1 MPVKKSIAALTVT
14 VLAALLFFSSCSR
27 LPEQTKY
34 IPKEAV
40 MVMGINGKSLVQKGA
55 WSELTGDSVLQHLK
69 AAVNPQQQE
78 YLNHPAET
86 GVNTLSTFYVFF
98 KPDPRFGNGYTG
110 VIAPLNNAD
119 KFAAFMQKSLDTIP
133 VKKEGDISSMLIGK
147 KGLLAWNK
155 RVAVL
160 LIPAANS
167 ISTDDI
173 KQIVVSK
180 DSLFSHLNSDYSG
193 IGQLLH
199 ATDTA
204 FNAPELYAE
213 MHRLFTLSKSSA
225 ISSNDKFVALQE
237 EAADM
242 TFWVNMQELYKAAP
256 PNSPLLRADY
266 FDNSYLAAA
275 VNFNNGAIEVTG
287 KSYANDQLM
296 AIARKY
302 SGPTIDMHSIKDLP
316 SANIVAL
323 MAAAFKPDYIKAV
336 LNYYGLDGMI
346 NLALDSQGLNLDT
359 LLHAFSGNV
368 LIGATD
374 LKVKPAGAD
383 SSDAPGWPSVN
394 WLFSAGLDK
403 GGVFDR
409 LLLLADSSNL
419 IRKQG
424 DKYVVQMPGSTITL
438 LKTDKSF
445 TVASSGEIADKFESG
460 HNNTAIDPAILQH
473 FEGQPVAFYLNI
485 HAIMQVIPEDRVN
498 NEGKQN
504 MEMMKG
510 LFSDFYMTGGQVT
523 KDAAEFK
530 MELNF
535 LHKDENSLIQLI
547 RMGTKLYQQR
557 DSASVSHSP
566 TGG

>member
-1 MPVKKSIAALTVT
+1 MSVNKSIATLAVTALS
-14 VLAALLFFSSCSR
+14 ALLFFSSCSR

-40 MVMGINGKSLVQKGA
+40 MVMGINGKSLAQKGA

-69 AAVNPQQQE
+69 ASASPQQQE

-86 GVNTLSTFYVFF
+86 GVNTLSAFYVFF
-98 KPDPRFGNGYTG
+98 KPDPRFGSGYVG
-110 VIAPLNNAD
+110 IIAALNNAD
-119 KFAAFMQKSLDTIP
+119 KFTAFMQKSMDTIP
-133 VKKEGDISSMLIGK
+133 VKKEGDIRSMLIGK

-155 RVAVL
+155 RAAVF

-173 KQIVVSK
+173 KQIIVSK
-180 DSLFSHLNSDYSG
+180 DSLFSHLNSDSSG

-213 MHRLFTLSKSSA
+213 MHRLFTLPKSSA
-225 ISSNDKFVALQE
+225 ISSNDKFVALQKQT
-237 EAADM
+237 ADM
-242 TFWVNMQELYKAAP
+242 TFWINMQELYKAAP

-266 FDNSYLAAA
+266 FDNSYLAMA
-275 VNFNNGAIEVTG
+275 VNFNNGAIDVAG
-287 KSYANDQLM
+287 KSYANEQLM

-302 SGPTIDMHSIKDLP
+302 SGRTIDMRSIKDLP

-323 MAAAFKPDYIKAV
+323 VAAAFKPDYIKAV

-346 NLALDSQGLNLDT
+346 NLALDSQGLSLDT
-359 LLHAFSGNV
+359 LLHAFSGNL
-368 LIGATD
+368 LISATD
-374 LKVKPAGAD
+374 LKVKPAGTD
-383 SSDAPGWPSVN
+383 SSTAPGWPSVN
-394 WLFSAGLDK
+394 WLFSAGLDN
-403 GGVFDR
+403 GRVFDR
-409 LLLLADSSNL
+409 LLLLADSNNL

-424 DKYVVQMPGSTITL
+424 DKYLVQMPGSTITL
-438 LKTDKSF
+438 LKTDQSF
-445 TVASSGEIADKFESG
+445 TIASSGEMADKFESG
-460 HNNTAIDPAILQH
+460 HTNTSIDPAILQH
-473 FEGQPVAFYLNI
+473 FEGQPAAFYLNI
-485 HAIMQVIPEDRVN
+485 HAIMQAIPEDRIN

-510 LFSDFYMTGGQVT
+510 LFSNFYVTGGQVT
-523 KDAAEFK
+523 KDAADFK

-535 LHKDENSLIQLI
+535 IRKDENSLIQLI

-557 DSASVSHSP
+557 DTAIAISN
-566 TGG
+566 

>member
-14 VLAALLFFSSCSR
+14 ALATLLFFSSCSR

-40 MVMGINGKSLVQKGA
+40 MIMGINGKSLAQKGA
-55 WSELTGDSVLQHLK
+55 WSELTGDSVLEHLK
-69 AAVNPQQQE
+69 AAASPQQQE

-86 GVNTLSTFYVFF
+86 GVNTLSAFYVFF
-98 KPDPRFGNGYTG
+98 KPDPRFGNGYVG
-110 VIAPLNNAD
+110 IIAALNNAD
-119 KFAAFMQKSLDTIP
+119 KFTAFMQKSMDTIP

-155 RVAVL
+155 QAAVL

-167 ISTDDI
+167 ISTGAI
-173 KQIVVSK
+173 KQIIVSK
-180 DSLFSHLNSDYSG
+180 DSLFSHLNSDSSG

-204 FNAPELYAE
+204 FNAPELYTE
-213 MHRLFTLSKSSA
+213 MHRLFALSKSNA
-225 ISSNDKFVALQE
+225 ISSNDKFVALQK

-256 PNSPLLRADY
+256 SSSPLLRADY
-266 FDNSYLAAA
+266 FDNSYLAMA
-275 VNFNNGAIEVTG
+275 VNFNNGAIEVAG
-287 KSYANDQLM
+287 KSYANEQLM

-302 SGPTIDMHSIKDLP
+302 SGRTIDMHSIKDLP

-323 MAAAFKPDYIKAV
+323 IAAAFQPDYIKAV

-346 NLALDSQGLNLDT
+346 NLALDSQGLSLDT
-359 LLHAFSGNV
+359 LLHAFSGNL
-368 LIGATD
+368 LISASD

-383 SSDAPGWPSVN
+383 SSDASARTSVN
-394 WLFSAGLDK
+394 WLFSAGLDN
-403 GGVFDR
+403 GRVFDR
-409 LLLLADSSNL
+409 LLLLADSNNL

-424 DKYVVQMPGSTITL
+424 DKYLVQMPGSTITL
-438 LKTDKSF
+438 LKTDQSF
-445 TVASSGEIADKFESG
+445 TIASSGEIADKFESG
-460 HNNTAIDPAILQH
+460 HNNDAIDPGILQH
-473 FEGQPVAFYLNI
+473 FEGQPAAFYLNI
-485 HAIMQVIPEDRVN
+485 HAIMQAIPEDLVN
-498 NEGKQN
+498 GGGKQN

-510 LFSDFYMTGGQVT
+510 LFSDFYVTGGQVT
-523 KDAAEFK
+523 QDAADFK

-547 RMGTKLYQQR
+547 RMGAKLYQQR
-557 DSASVSHSP
+557 DSTAVNN
-566 TGG
+566 